1 MSKLAPS
8 RLALLVFSCMSFV
21 ILGTAVAPW
30 SVDGSYASDTPSAP
44 GTLALAATPVP
55 TREPATM
62 FTPQDR
68 LAPPPMS
75 DPPTQVEQG
84 HHVYW
89 LTCMVCHGDR
99 GQGLTDEWRGALDP
113 ADRNCWQSRCHAPNH
128 PPGGFEFPKFA
139 PAIIGASRLAHH
151 ETAAGLYEFLRTR
164 MPWQAPGLLSD
175 DEYWQL
181 TAFLVDANGV
191 PLDGITLGPDNA
203 NGILLARASTQGTTP
218 AGLEG
223 LSVPQVAAGLAV
235 LFLLSAVGVVWYRN
249 HAA

>member
-1 MSKLAPS
+1 
-8 RLALLVFSCMSFV
+8 
-21 ILGTAVAPW
+21 
-30 SVDGSYASDTPSAP
+30 
-44 GTLALAATPVP
+44 
-55 TREPATM
+55 M

-128 PPGGFEFPKFA
+128 PPGGFEFPHFV
-139 PAIIGASRLAHH
+139 PAIIGPGRLARH
-151 ETAAGLYEFLRTR
+151 ETAARLYEFLRTR

-191 PLDGITLGPDNA
+191 PLDGINLGPDNA
-203 NGILLARASTQGTTP
+203 ARIRLGPASPQHQPTIF
-218 AGLEG
+218 AGSKWFG
-223 LSVPQVAAGLAV
+223 VQPVAAGLAV
-235 LFLLSAVGVVWYRN
+235 LFLLSAAGIVWYKSR
-249 HAA
+249 AA